1 MVLIAVALAFASVF
15 LLTTGLLRRQTDPV
29 EARLEAIREGVR
41 PQASGLDRPFAQ
53 RAILPLLASLANLI
67 VKLLPSTWV
76 QATAKRLVWAHN
88 PISLP
93 AFVLIWAAFASV
105 VSVLAVLLARSA
117 GTDPFLTVMI
127 VAGGVFIGVV
137 TPQLWLGMKVNDRS
151 YRARKQLPDALDLMT
166 TSVEAGLSL
175 DAALAR
181 VAEHHTG
188 PLQEELS
195 RALQEMTLGMARREA
210 LLGMAERIKLPELL
224 AFVQALNQAEV
235 TGAPIAQVLRVQAE
249 QVRIKRRQNAEA
261 QAQRAPLYMVLAIVF
276 FILPS
281 LFLLLLGAIGLT
293 VLELLSDSEIF

>member
-1 MVLIAVALAFASVF
+1 MVLIAVALAFVSVF
-15 LLTTGLLRRQTDPV
+15 LLTTGLLTRQTDPV

-41 PQASGLDRPFAQ
+41 PQASGLNRPFFQ
-53 RAILPLLASLANLI
+53 RALLPLLAALADLI

-93 AFVLIWAAFASV
+93 AFVLIWAAFAAGV
-105 VSVLAVLLARSA
+105 PFLALLFARSA
-117 GTDPFLTVMI
+117 GADSFMTVLI
-127 VAGGVFIGVV
+127 LASGVFVGAI
-137 TPQLWLGMKVNDRS
+137 TPQLWLSMKVNDRS

-195 RALQEMTLGMARREA
+195 RALQEMTLGIPRRDA
-210 LLGMAERIKLPELL
+210 LLGMAERIKLPELM

-293 VLELLSDSEIF
+293 VMDLLSDSELF